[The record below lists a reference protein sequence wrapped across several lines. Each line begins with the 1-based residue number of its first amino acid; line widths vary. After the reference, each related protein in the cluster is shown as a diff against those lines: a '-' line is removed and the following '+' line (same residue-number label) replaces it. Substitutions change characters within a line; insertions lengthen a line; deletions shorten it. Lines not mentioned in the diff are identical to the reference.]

1 MTRLMRMRWPR
12 DGRMTVRRV
21 GLAPPMCVN
30 VATGEGNRSACR
42 VALQFPNHGTGVSY
56 L

>member
-1 MTRLMRMRWPR
+1 
-12 DGRMTVRRV
+12 MTVRWV

-30 VATGEGNRSACR
+30 IAAGGGKRSACR
-42 VALQFPNHGTGVSY
+42 VALQFPTHGTGVSC